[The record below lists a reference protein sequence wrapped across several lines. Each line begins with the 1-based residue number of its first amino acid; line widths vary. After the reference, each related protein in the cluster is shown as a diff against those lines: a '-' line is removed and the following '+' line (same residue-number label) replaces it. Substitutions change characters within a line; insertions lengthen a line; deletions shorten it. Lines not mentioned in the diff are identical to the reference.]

1 MAPGGRS
8 EKHVPRGGDAGA
20 RREAGARRRCS
31 NPEPR
36 VQVRVQVG
44 SAVLEAALVTG
55 EARGPPRAEKG
66 EGAGPRGWKGDLREG
81 WWQIRG
87 NRGGGPMA
95 PGCQAW
101 APSCQQQE
109 RQVGWGQVVNWGLKG
124 L

>member
-1 MAPGGRS
+1 M
-8 EKHVPRGGDAGA
+8 PRGGDGGA
-20 RREAGARRRCS
+20 RALNSLLVPG
-31 NPEPR
+31 NPEP
-36 VQVRVQVG
+36 RVQVG

-55 EARGPPRAEKG
+55 EGRGPPRAEKG
-66 EGAGPRGWKGDLREG
+66 EGAGPRGWRGDLREG

-109 RQVGWGQVVNWGLKG
+109 RQVGWGRVVNWGLKG